1 MRKVKHTIVESNPAE
16 QPSTYAWLVVA
27 MLWLI
32 CFFNYADRQAIFSVF
47 PLLQREMHLD
57 TVQLG
62 LLGSAFA
69 WVYGLS
75 GPVAG
80 LLVDRV
86 KRKWAILGGLQFWSI
101 VCAASALSHGFGQL
115 LFFRAAEG
123 LGEAVYYPASTS
135 LISDYHGPRSRS
147 RALGLLVTSVYAGT
161 VGGGIWA
168 GAMAERYG
176 WRLSFVV
183 LGALGSLLGLG
194 LTRFLKEKQRGSA
207 EGELAPAAAAPL
219 QARETLLSI
228 ARTPTALVLMAVFIC
243 ANFVALVLLAWM
255 PAYLYQHF
263 HLTLAKAA
271 LIATLY
277 PQVGSACG
285 AFFGGY
291 LADKLSQRTPRGR
304 MLAQMIG
311 VGCGAPFVVLSGRAS
326 TVHGVIA
333 ALVLWGFAKGM
344 YDANI
349 FASLFDVIRPEA
361 RGAASGLMNCV
372 GWMIGGGT
380 APLVIGLLAKHIG
393 LGASISLAAAGYV
406 AAALLLLFGLLQTL
420 PRDLMRVRQQRQAQA
435 PTSLKWS
442 AG

>member
-1 MRKVKHTIVESNPAE
+1 MKHNSTIETPAP
-16 QPSTYAWLVVA
+16 QSATYAWFVVA

-47 PLLQREMHLD
+47 PLLQKEMHLD
-57 TVQLG
+57 SVRLG

-80 LLVDRV
+80 LVVDRV
-86 KRKWAILGGLQFWSI
+86 QRKWAILGGLQFWSL

-168 GAMAERYG
+168 GAMAQRYG

-183 LGALGSLLGLG
+183 LGALGSLLGLV
-194 LTRFLKEKQRGSA
+194 LLRLLKERPRGTA
-207 EGELAPAAAAPL
+207 EGESAPAPDAPIN
-219 QARETLLSI
+219 ARQTLLSI
-228 ARTPTALVLMAVFIC
+228 VRTPTALVLMAVFVC

-255 PAYLYQHF
+255 PAYLYQQF
-263 HLTLAKAA
+263 HLSLAKAA

-277 PQVGSACG
+277 PQAGSACG

-291 LADKLSQRTPRGR
+291 LADRLSRRTPRGR

-311 VGCGAPFVVLSGRAS
+311 VVCGAPFVALCGRAS
-326 TVHGVIA
+326 TIHGVIA
-333 ALVLWGFAKGM
+333 ALVVWGFAKGM

-349 FASLFDVIRPEA
+349 FASVFDVIRPES
-361 RGAASGLMNCV
+361 RGAVSGLMNCV
-372 GWMIGGGT
+372 GWMIGGGA
-380 APLVIGLLAKHIG
+380 APLAIGLLAKHIG
-393 LGASISLAAAGYV
+393 LGASISLAAAGYAV
-406 AAALLLLFGLLQTL
+406 AALLLLFGMLRTL
-420 PRDLMRVRQQRQAQA
+420 PDDLLRIRQGSAA
-435 PTSLKWS
+435 VASVPASLQSS

>member
-1 MRKVKHTIVESNPAE
+1 MKPISAITEATGRS
-16 QPSTYAWLVVA
+16 STYAWLVVA

-47 PLLQREMHLD
+47 PLLQKEMHLD
-57 TVQLG
+57 SVQLG

-75 GPVAG
+75 GPIAG
-80 LLVDRV
+80 LVVDRV
-86 KRKWAILGGLQFWSI
+86 RRKWAILGGLQFWSI

-168 GAMAERYG
+168 GAMAERYD

-194 LTRFLKEKQRGSA
+194 LMRWLKEKPRGSA
-207 EGELAPAAAAPL
+207 EGEPAALPAAPPR
-219 QARETLLSI
+219 AGETLRMIL
-228 ARTPTALVLMAVFIC
+228 RTPTALVLMAVFVC

-255 PAYLYQHF
+255 PAYLYQQFHF
-263 HLTLAKAA
+263 SLAKAA
-271 LIATLY
+271 FIATLF
-277 PQVGSACG
+277 PQAGSACG
-285 AFFGGY
+285 ALFGGF
-291 LADKLSQRTPRGR
+291 LADRLSRRTPRGR
-304 MLAQMIG
+304 MLAQTIG
-311 VGCGAPFVVLSGRAS
+311 VGCGAPFVALCGRAS

-349 FASLFDVIRPEA
+349 FASAFDVIRPES
-361 RGAASGLMNCV
+361 RGALSGLMNCV
-372 GWMIGGGT
+372 GWMIGGGA
-380 APLVIGLLAKHIG
+380 APLVIGVMAKHFG
-393 LGASISLAAAGYV
+393 LGASISFAAAAYV
-406 AAALLLLFGLLQTL
+406 AAALLLLFGMLKTL
-420 PRDLMRVRQQRQAQA
+420 PPDLLRMRQGAEAAHSSIRR
-435 PTSLKWS
+435 L
-442 AG
+442 